1 MAKVY
6 VRRKER
12 GKGWRYKAI
21 PTGGGRRPVFDKDAK
36 FHVRY
41 ADASGKFI
49 WSQGYDTLEEAQREA
64 AGLEL
69 NAKAVSMGLTV
80 EEFKDR
86 QNSNRIPINKAIEDF
101 LSHARQTKKPKTV
114 AGYQLNLAQF
124 EESLGKVRFL
134 DEVGKPQ
141 LLVFRDFLAGKG
153 YEARTQH
160 NRMMTVLSLL
170 KTNRIRTDF
179 SLSSDLPEYEEE
191 PAVPYEAADLQ
202 KLFEAMKLEDIIRYK
217 FFLGTACRDKEV
229 TFATWPD
236 IDFARGIYHI
246 RRKPDV
252 GFTPKKHESRDV
264 KMPTELVAALN
275 ERKKHAPH
283 LRWIFVNDQGRPDNH
298 FLRKFKRIAL
308 RAKVNC
314 GHCTAPWSA
323 GRYHTTR
330 KIEVT
335 CETHPVCQHH
345 YLRRLR
351 KTCASNW
358 EASGVPVRTIQ
369 YMLGHKSLETTQK
382 YLGITNLDSLTDKID
397 AAARVAANEAT

>member
-1 MAKVY
+1 MARVY
-6 VRRKER
+6 IRRKEP
-12 GKGWRYKAI
+12 GKGWRYKAV
-21 PTGGGRRPVFDKDAK
+21 PKGAGRRPTLEPGAK

-41 ADASGKFI
+41 PDASGKFV
-49 WSQGYDTLEEAQREA
+49 WSQAYDTFEEAQREA

-69 NAKAVSMGLTV
+69 NAKAVAMGLTL

-86 QNSNRIPINKAIEDF
+86 ENADRVPLKKAIEHF
-101 LSHARQTKKPKTV
+101 LSEAKKTKKRKTV
-114 AGYQLNLAQF
+114 VGYELNLQQF
-124 EESLGKVRFL
+124 EDSLVGKVRFL

-141 LLVFRDFLAGKG
+141 LQAFRDYLAGKG
-153 YEARTQH
+153 YEARTLH
-160 NRMMTVLSLL
+160 NRMMTALSLL
-170 KTNRIRTDF
+170 KANRIKTDF
-179 SLSSDLPEYEEE
+179 SLSSDLPEFEEE
-191 PAVPYEAADLQ
+191 PAVPYEPDELK
-202 KLFEAMKLEDIIRYK
+202 KLFAAMNPEEVIRYK

-229 TFATWPD
+229 TYASWQD
-236 IDFARGIYHI
+236 IDFARGIYHV

-264 KMPTELVAALN
+264 KMPTELAEMLK
-275 ERKKHAPH
+275 ERKKKAPH
-283 LRWIFVNDQGRPDNH
+283 PRWIFVNEEGRPDNH
-298 FLRKFKRIAL
+298 FLRKFKRIAK
-308 RAKVNC
+308 RAGVNC
-314 GHCTAPWSA
+314 GHCTAPWTA

-345 YLRRLR
+345 YLHRLR

-382 YLGITNLDSLTDKID
+382 YLGIANLDSLTEKID
-397 AAARVAANEAT
+397 AAAKQTI

>member
-1 MAKVY
+1 MARVY
-6 VRRKER
+6 IRRKEP
-12 GKGWRYKAI
+12 GKGWRYKAV
-21 PTGGGRRPVFDKDAK
+21 PKGAGRRPTLDPGAK

-41 ADASGKFI
+41 PDASGKFV
-49 WSQGYDTLEEAQREA
+49 WSQAYDTLEEAQKEA

-69 NAKAVSMGLTV
+69 NAKAVGMGLTL

-86 QNSNRIPINKAIEDF
+86 QNANRVPIKKAVENF
-101 LSHARQTKKPKTV
+101 LSHATKTKKHKTV
-114 AGYQLNLAQF
+114 EGYKLNLQQF
-124 EESLGKVRFL
+124 EESLGPKVRFL
-134 DEVGKPQ
+134 DEVGKAQ
-141 LLVFRDFLAGKG
+141 LHGFRDFLAGKG
-153 YEARTQH
+153 YEARTLH

-170 KTNRIRTDF
+170 KANRIKTDF
-179 SLSSDLPEYEEE
+179 SLRNDLPEFEEE
-191 PAVPYEAADLQ
+191 PAVPYEPAELQ
-202 KLFEAMKLEDIIRYK
+202 KLFAEMNSEEVIRYK

-229 TFATWPD
+229 TYASWQD
-236 IDFARGIYHI
+236 IDFARGIYHV

-264 KMPTELVAALN
+264 KMPTELVEALKL
-275 ERKKHAPH
+275 RKKHAPH
-283 LRWIFVNDQGRPDNH
+283 PRWIFVNDEGRPDNH

-314 GHCTAPWSA
+314 GHCTAPWTA

-345 YLRRLR
+345 YLHRLR

-358 EASGVPVRTIQ
+358 EAKGVPVRTIQ

-397 AAARVAANEAT
+397 AAAVIV

>member
-1 MAKVY
+1 MARVY
-6 VRRKER
+6 IRRKEP
-12 GKGWRYKAI
+12 GKGWRYNAVPKGA
-21 PTGGGRRPVFDKDAK
+21 GRRPTLEPGAK

-41 ADASGKFI
+41 PDASGKFV
-49 WSQGYDTLEEAQREA
+49 WSQAYDTFEEAQREA

-69 NAKAVSMGLTV
+69 NAKAVAMGLTL

-86 QNSNRIPINKAIEDF
+86 QNANRLPLKKAIEHF
-101 LSHARQTKKPKTV
+101 LSEAKKTKKRKTV
-114 AGYQLNLAQF
+114 VGYELNLQQF
-124 EESLGKVRFL
+124 EDSLGSKVRFL

-141 LLVFRDFLAGKG
+141 LQGFRDYLAGKG
-153 YEARTQH
+153 YEARTLH
-160 NRMMTVLSLL
+160 NRLMTVLSLL
-170 KTNRIRTDF
+170 KANRIKTDF
-179 SLSSDLPEYEEE
+179 SLSNDLPEFEEE
-191 PAVPYEAADLQ
+191 PAVPYEPDELR
-202 KLFEAMKLEDIIRYK
+202 KLFAAMKPEEVIRYK

-229 TFATWPD
+229 TYASWQD

-246 RRKPDV
+246 RRKPDF

-264 KMPTELVAALN
+264 KMPTDLVEALK

-283 LRWIFVNDQGRPDNH
+283 PRWLFVSEEGRPDNH
-298 FLRKFKRIAL
+298 SLRKFKRIAL

-314 GHCTAPWSA
+314 GHCTAPSTA

-330 KIEVT
+330 KIQVT

-345 YLRRLR
+345 YLHRLR
-351 KTCASNW
+351 KTCARNW

-382 YLGITNLDSLTDKID
+382 YLGITNLDSLTEKID
-397 AAARVAANEAT
+397 AASKVI

>member
-1 MAKVY
+1 MARVY
-6 VRRKER
+6 IRRKEP
-12 GKGWRYKAI
+12 GKGWRYKAV
-21 PTGGGRRPVFDKDAK
+21 PKGAGRRPTLEPGAK

-41 ADASGKFI
+41 PDVSGKFV
-49 WSQGYDTLEEAQREA
+49 WSQAYDTFEEAQREA

-69 NAKAVSMGLTV
+69 NAKAVAMGLTL

-86 QNSNRIPINKAIEDF
+86 QNANRSPLKKAIEHF
-101 LSHARQTKKPKTV
+101 LSEARKTKKRKTV
-114 AGYQLNLAQF
+114 VGYELNLQQF
-124 EESLGKVRFL
+124 EESLGGKVRFL

-141 LLVFRDFLAGKG
+141 LQVFRDFLAGKG
-153 YEARTQH
+153 YEARTLH

-170 KTNRIRTDF
+170 KANRIKTDF
-179 SLSSDLPEYEEE
+179 SLSSDLPEFEEE
-191 PAVPYEAADLQ
+191 PAVPYEPEELK
-202 KLFEAMKLEDIIRYK
+202 KLFAAMKPEEVIRYK
-217 FFLGTACRDKEV
+217 FFLGTACREKEV
-229 TFATWPD
+229 TFASWQD
-236 IDFARGIYHI
+236 IDFARGIYHV

-264 KMPTELVAALN
+264 KMPTELVEALKQ
-275 ERKKHAPH
+275 RKKHAPH
-283 LRWIFVNDQGRPDNH
+283 PRWIFVNEEGRPDNH

-314 GHCTAPWSA
+314 GQCTAPWTA

-330 KIEVT
+330 KTEVS

-345 YLRRLR
+345 YLHRLR

-382 YLGITNLDSLTDKID
+382 YLGIANLDSLTDKID
-397 AAARVAANEAT
+397 AAAAIK

>member
-1 MAKVY
+1 MARVY
-6 VRRKER
+6 IRRKEP
-12 GKGWRYKAI
+12 GKGWRYKAV
-21 PTGGGRRPVFDKDAK
+21 PKGAGRRPTLEPGAK

-41 ADASGKFI
+41 PDASGKFV
-49 WSQGYDTLEEAQREA
+49 WSQAYDTFEEAQREA

-69 NAKAVSMGLTV
+69 NAKTVAMGLTL

-86 QNSNRIPINKAIEDF
+86 QNANRLPLKKVVEHF
-101 LSHARQTKKPKTV
+101 LSEAKKTKKRKTV
-114 AGYQLNLAQF
+114 VGYELNLQQF
-124 EESLGKVRFL
+124 EESLNGKVRFL

-141 LLVFRDFLAGKG
+141 LQSFRDYLAGKG
-153 YEARTQH
+153 YEARTLH

-170 KTNRIRTDF
+170 KANRIKTDF
-179 SLSSDLPEYEEE
+179 SLSIDLPEFEEE
-191 PAVPYEAADLQ
+191 PAVPYEPAELKRLFAAMTDEE
-202 KLFEAMKLEDIIRYK
+202 KIRYK

-229 TFATWPD
+229 TYASWQD

-264 KMPTELVAALN
+264 KMPTELVEMLKQ
-275 ERKKHAPH
+275 RKKQAPH
-283 LRWIFVNDQGRPDNH
+283 PRWIFVNEEGRPDNH

-314 GHCTAPWSA
+314 GHCTAPWTA

-345 YLRRLR
+345 YLHRLR

-358 EASGVPVRTIQ
+358 EASGIPVRTIQ

-382 YLGITNLDSLTDKID
+382 YLGITNLDSLTDRID
-397 AAARVAANEAT
+397 AAADGLK